1 MRPDPAAAALHT
13 RRWLDEFVVGLNLCP
28 FARPLLDDP
37 ALRIAVC
44 SASEPAEL
52 QRAFLTE
59 LDLLQ
64 TSPEAQVATSLLVFT
79 AALAEFNDYLDF
91 LDEAQSLLEAAGL
104 AGLVQLASFHPDY
117 RFEGEAPDSAGHF
130 SNRAP
135 WPTIHFIREDMLSRA
150 LGDYPDPDRIP
161 ARNIATL
168 EGLGVPELERRWR
181 SLRD

>member
-1 MRPDPAAAALHT
+1 MPDPSAAAGHT

-44 SASEPAEL
+44 DATAHEDL
-52 QRAFLTE
+52 QRTFLTE

-64 TSPEAQVATSLLVFT
+64 SAPESAIATSLLVFS
-79 AALAEFNDYLDF
+79 AALGDFEDYLRF
-91 LDEAQSLLEAAGL
+91 LDQAQYLLESAGL
-104 AGLVQLASFHPDY
+104 DGLVQLASFHPDY
-117 RFEGEAPDSAGHF
+117 LFEGEAPDAASHY

-135 WPTIHFIREDMLSRA
+135 WPTIHFIREDMLSRV
-150 LGDYPDPDRIP
+150 LGDYPDPDKIP

-168 EGLGVPELERRWR
+168 EGLGLEELEKRWK

>member
-13 RRWLDEFVVGLNLCP
+13 RRWLDEFVVGLNLGP
-28 FARPLLDDP
+28 VARPRLNDP

-44 SASEPAEL
+44 DASEAEGL
-52 QRAFLTE
+52 RRAFLSE

-64 TSPEAQVATSLLVFT
+64 ASEEGQVATSLLVFT
-79 AALAEFNDYLDF
+79 AALADFDVYLDF

-104 AGLVQLASFHPDY
+104 SGLVQLASFHPDY
-117 RFEGEAPDSAGHF
+117 RFEGEAPNSAGHF

>member
-13 RRWLDEFVVGLNLCP
+13 RRWLADFVVGLNLCP
-28 FARPLLDDP
+28 FARPLLEDP
-37 ALRIAVC
+37 SLRIAVC
-44 SASEPAEL
+44 DATGGEGL
-52 QRAFLTE
+52 RRAFLSE

-64 TSPEAQVATSLLVFT
+64 SSPEAQVATSLLVFT
-79 AALAEFNDYLDF
+79 AALAEFDDYLDF

-104 AGLVQLASFHPDY
+104 SGLVQLASFHPDY
-117 RFEGEAPDSAGHF
+117 RFDGEAPDSAGHY

-135 WPTIHFIREDMLSRA
+135 WPTIHFIREDMLSRV
-150 LGDYPDPDRIP
+150 LGDYPDPDKIP

-168 EGLGVPELERRWR
+168 ERLGVAELERRWQ